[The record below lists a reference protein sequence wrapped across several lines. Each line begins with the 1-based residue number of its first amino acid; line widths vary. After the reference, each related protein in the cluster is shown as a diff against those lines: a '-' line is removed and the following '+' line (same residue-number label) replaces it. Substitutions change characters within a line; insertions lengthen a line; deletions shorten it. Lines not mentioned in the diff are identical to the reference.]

1 MPNDGF
7 SIGTGEGMV
16 CGEGGATDAL
26 SRQVRRCPIV
36 LETECNFLR
45 RAILCLLVVCVT
57 ACKDDLMACCF
68 CLMSPRS
75 PFCRIAIAVRGM

>member
-1 MPNDGF
+1 MQNDGF

-26 SRQVRRCPIV
+26 SRQVRKCPIV

-45 RAILCLLVVCVT
+45 QQLEEQYCVFLSSVLLLARMT
-57 ACKDDLMACCF
+57 
-68 CLMSPRS
+68 
-75 PFCRIAIAVRGM
+75 